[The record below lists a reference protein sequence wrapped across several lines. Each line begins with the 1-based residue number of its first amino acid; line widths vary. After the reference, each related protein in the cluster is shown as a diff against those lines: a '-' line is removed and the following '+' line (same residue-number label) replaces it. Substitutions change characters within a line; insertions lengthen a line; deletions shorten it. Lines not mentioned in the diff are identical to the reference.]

1 MPLAPWNIPPNFL
14 GAIQAG
20 AGAGLAARR
29 ADLEEQSSGDRLQ
42 LAYNQ
47 LAEEERQRNEAAKA
61 RMQMATA
68 ANALRAS
75 QIDML
80 SRYHQGQLQN
90 QQGQLQNQQAGE
102 AQRAQIAQQT
112 LAQKL
117 ALAQRPPRP
126 MNVGG
131 VLYDVRDPNSPKPL
145 TQPNAQGPQKL
156 SDVDKA
162 MLGADVTELKGLE
175 NQIGKTEEHG
185 FGLLHPLGGNKS
197 QMDALRQRASDI
209 RKRIQTR
216 YGGSAKNGDF
226 ESAPM
231 NVKDRVAGKTYLTPT
246 GPHTWTGTG
255 WKVASQPAAA
265 SSDNTTDE
273 ELDNA
278 E

>member
-47 LAEEERQRNEAAKA
+47 LAEEERQRNEAAQA

-90 QQGQLQNQQAGE
+90 QQAGE

-117 ALAQRPPRP
+117 ALANRPTVHFGTEGEVIQRDPVTGELTDVKPPR
-126 MNVGG
+126 
-131 VLYDVRDPNSPKPL
+131 
-145 TQPNAQGPQKL
+145 AKL
-156 SDVDKA
+156 SRMPSVRVPVDPA
-162 MLGADVTELKGLE
+162 NLDKGTITGSLDDPE
-175 NQIGKTEEHG
+175 I
-185 FGLLHPLGGNKS
+185 
-197 QMDALRQRASDI
+197 ARRLRPA
-209 RKRIQTR
+209 
-216 YGGSAKNGDF
+216 
-226 ESAPM
+226 
-231 NVKDRVAGKTYLTPT
+231 
-246 GPHTWTGTG
+246 
-255 WKVASQPAAA
+255 PAAA
-265 SSDNTTDE
+265 PTPGL
-273 ELDNA
+273 LDRLFGRGKA
-278 E
+278 AAPAAAKRVTVISPDGKRGTIPADQLDDAVSAGYTEAK